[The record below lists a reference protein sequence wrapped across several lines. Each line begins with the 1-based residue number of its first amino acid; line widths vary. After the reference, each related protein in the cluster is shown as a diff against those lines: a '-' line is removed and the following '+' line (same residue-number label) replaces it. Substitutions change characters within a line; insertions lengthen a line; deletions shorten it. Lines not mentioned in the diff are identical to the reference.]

1 MTEFM
6 KPSAYNVCYESGAA
20 GEWRARAWRRR
31 VKQVEVEPRG
41 TVHRRYYCFV
51 YEVFAP
57 CTRVTT
63 IRYQAPLVSFNPR
76 GEKVPLLSFPSTN
89 FRLFSSLFS
98 PLLPLLPGEP
108 TYFNKVDLFPRM
120 RLFRLVSR
128 APRLKGIFTVT
139 AMHTRTRDIMRLER
153 FYAEGMVCI
162 MGDLWRLPSM
172 ILGRNGGR
180 DSERLSASLS
190 TRYWTI
196 DGEVWRIGN
205 SWKYL
210 LLGRIKFSNFIVD
223 GFFASLNI
231 VEFV

>member
-1 MTEFM
+1 MLQSNGYITVKVNDMRAWQSSWNPVQTTCVTKVEQ
-6 KPSAYNVCYESGAA
+6 KE

-41 TVHRRYYCFV
+41 TVHRRCYCFV

-120 RLFRLVSR
+120 RFFRSFRALHGSKRFSQSPRCILELV
-128 APRLKGIFTVT
+128 
-139 AMHTRTRDIMRLER
+139 
-153 FYAEGMVCI
+153 
-162 MGDLWRLPSM
+162 
-172 ILGRNGGR
+172 ILC
-180 DSERLSASLS
+180 
-190 TRYWTI
+190 
-196 DGEVWRIGN
+196 V
-205 SWKYL
+205 
-210 LLGRIKFSNFIVD
+210 
-223 GFFASLNI
+223 
-231 VEFV
+231 

>member
-1 MTEFM
+1 M
-6 KPSAYNVCYESGAA
+6 
-20 GEWRARAWRRR
+20 
-31 VKQVEVEPRG
+31 KQVEVEPRG

-120 RLFRLVSR
+120 RLFRALHGSKGFSQSPRCILELV
-128 APRLKGIFTVT
+128 
-139 AMHTRTRDIMRLER
+139 
-153 FYAEGMVCI
+153 
-162 MGDLWRLPSM
+162 
-172 ILGRNGGR
+172 ILC
-180 DSERLSASLS
+180 
-190 TRYWTI
+190 
-196 DGEVWRIGN
+196 V
-205 SWKYL
+205 
-210 LLGRIKFSNFIVD
+210 
-223 GFFASLNI
+223 
-231 VEFV
+231 